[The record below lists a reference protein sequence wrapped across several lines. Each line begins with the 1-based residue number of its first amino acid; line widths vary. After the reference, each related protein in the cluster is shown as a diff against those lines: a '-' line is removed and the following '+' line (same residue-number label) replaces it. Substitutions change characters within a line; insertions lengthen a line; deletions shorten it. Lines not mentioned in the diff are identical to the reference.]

1 MIKNRT
7 QENSFFPD
15 TPFIVCKRRKNQP
28 QISTLICEKRCPRI
42 KNCQEYFDFVQ
53 PAMFARYDRRGA
65 KERIREDSLI
75 VVEDP
80 SGSSVS
86 AVEEGSRKRRP

>member
-1 MIKNRT
+1 MTQNRT

-28 QISTLICEKRCPRI
+28 QISPLICEKRCPRN
-42 KNCQEYFDFVQ
+42 KNCQEYFDYLQ
-53 PAMFARYDRRGA
+53 PAMFARYDRREA
-65 KERIREDSLI
+65 KEKIREDSI
-75 VVEDP
+75 MIGEDLSGP
-80 SGSSVS
+80 SPS